1 MKNVEVLSPAGNL
14 EKLKTA
20 IRFGADAVYL
30 GGKSFSLRARA
41 GNFDIEQ
48 IAKGIEFAHKSG
60 AKVYVTTNIFARNQ
74 DIAPIRNFIK
84 EVSDLKPDAFIV
96 SDIGVLSI
104 AKEIA
109 PEIDIHISTQA
120 NVTNYLAARQ
130 YYKMGASRVVV
141 ARELS
146 IDEIKRIKNEVPEM
160 EVEVFVH
167 GAMCMAYS
175 GRCLLSNYLANR
187 DSNKGACAQSCR
199 WKYYLVEEK
208 RPGTYIPIEEDENG
222 TYIMNS
228 KDLCALPILDRI
240 LDAGVDSIKIEGR
253 VKSSYYVAVTT
264 SVYKKAV
271 KLIMENRNR
280 FKKELPTLINELRK
294 ISHREYTT
302 GFLEKNDEP
311 LQIYK
316 SSSYIRNYQF
326 LATFDGKL
334 WNVKNRFNIG
344 EEVEIFTKDGNTFKG
359 KVKSLKILK
368 GKGTTEVSIVNP
380 NDRVEIEFEN
390 RFHIPTWSIL
400 RKEVT

>member
-84 EVSDLKPDAFIV
+84 EVSNLKPDAFIV

-130 YYKMGASRVVV
+130 YYRMGASRVVV

-187 DSNKGACAQSCR
+187 NSNKGACAQSCR

-208 RPGTYIPIEEDENG
+208 RPGTYMPIEEDENG

-280 FKKELPTLINELRK
+280 FKKELPTLINELKK

-359 KVKSLKILK
+359 KIKSLKILK
-368 GKGTTEVSIVNP
+368 GKDTAEVSIVNP

>member
-74 DIAPIRNFIK
+74 DIAPIRDFIK
-84 EVSDLKPDAFIV
+84 EVSALKPDAFIV

-130 YYKMGASRVVV
+130 YYRMGASRVVV

-187 DSNKGACAQSCR
+187 NSNKGACAQSCR

-208 RPGTYIPIEEDENG
+208 RPGTYMPIEEDENG

-280 FKKELPTLINELRK
+280 FKKELPTLINELKK

-359 KVKSLKILK
+359 KIKSLKILK
-368 GKGTTEVSIVNP
+368 GKDTAEVSIVNP

-400 RKEVT
+400 RKELI